1 MRIVSKWSK
10 DGWFYQRHRKE
21 DLFDHDWEHR
31 IRCIEAVTA
40 SWAYPTRFIDDGM
53 YIVRGMKKLPQ
64 GSSAIRKPRAVQSE
78 QVAAQLKQLHE
89 HGIVHGDIM
98 AKNIFW
104 DGQRAV
110 LIDLEPSLIQRMGQ
124 RVCLMGTRPYIHPND
139 LRQNRL
145 SELTDW
151 LGWQAWAKASSVRRA
166 LSILEDEKWSRLRDS
181 LKVCEA
187 TALNSILDL

>member
-40 SWAYPTRFIDDGM
+40 SWVYPTRFIYDGM
-53 YIVRGMKKLPQ
+53 YIVRAMKKLPQ
-64 GSSAIRKPRAVQSE
+64 GSSVIRKPRAVQSE

-110 LIDLEPSLIQRMGQ
+110 LIDLEPSLLQRLGQ
-124 RVCLMGTRPYIHPND
+124 RACLMGTRPFIHPND

-151 LGWQAWAKASSVRRA
+151 LGWQAWAKVSGVRRA
-166 LSILEDEKWSRLRDS
+166 LSIEH
-181 LKVCEA
+181 
-187 TALNSILDL
+187 